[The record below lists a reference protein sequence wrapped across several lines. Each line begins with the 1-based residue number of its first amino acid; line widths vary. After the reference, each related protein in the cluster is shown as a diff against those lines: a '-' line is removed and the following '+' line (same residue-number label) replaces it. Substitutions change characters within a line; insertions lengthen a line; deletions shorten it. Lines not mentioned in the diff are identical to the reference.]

1 MTKVKCI
8 VCGQIR
14 EMSAVARAMPRH
26 QHAGRDCSGSGTGRF
41 SELVVPKLRVAVT
54 EPAPREKREK
64 RAMGKKVVATLLRYE
79 CPLCGRN
86 LGQGPIR
93 KVRRHRAA
101 DGNRCSGS
109 GELRAITVTI
119 KGKGLNRSWAILA
132 GPRLRVVSGGLP
144 GLGKRR

>member
-1 MTKVKCI
+1 MTKVKCS
-8 VCGQIR
+8 VCGQMR

-41 SELVVPKLRVAVT
+41 SELVIPRLRVAVK
-54 EPAPREKREK
+54 EPAPREKRAK
-64 RAMGKKVVATLLRYE
+64 NKTVVAILLRYE
-79 CPLCGRN
+79 CPVCGRS

-101 DGNRCSGS
+101 DGKRCSGS
-109 GELRAITVTI
+109 GELRAIKVTT
-119 KGKGLNRSWAILA
+119 KGKSLNRSLARLA

>member
-1 MTKVKCI
+1 MTKVRCS

-14 EMSAVARAMPRH
+14 EMAAAARAMPRH

-41 SELVVPKLRVAVT
+41 SELVVPKPRAAVT
-54 EPAPREKREK
+54 EPPPREKRAK
-64 RAMGKKVVATLLRYE
+64 GKKVVATLLRYE
-79 CPLCGRN
+79 CPVCDRN

-93 KVRRHRAA
+93 KVRKHRAA

-109 GELRAITVTI
+109 GELRAIRVTI
-119 KGKGLNRSWAILA
+119 KGTSLNRSWASLA